1 MGRELGV
8 LQGAEDAD
16 GVSSGL
22 SLGRE
27 RAEKSA
33 GKAVGGG
40 VQNLPQGVFSSGSL
54 KAQGS
59 EKSIHKP
66 PNLPKEN

>member
-40 VQNLPQGVFSSGSL
+40 VCRTCPRVSSVLG
-54 KAQGS
+54 
-59 EKSIHKP
+59 H
-66 PNLPKEN
+66 

>member
-27 RAEKSA
+27 QAEKSA

-40 VQNLPQGVFSSGSL
+40 AEPAPGCLQFWVTEGTGLR
-54 KAQGS
+54 
-59 EKSIHKP
+59 EKHP
-66 PNLPKEN
+66 